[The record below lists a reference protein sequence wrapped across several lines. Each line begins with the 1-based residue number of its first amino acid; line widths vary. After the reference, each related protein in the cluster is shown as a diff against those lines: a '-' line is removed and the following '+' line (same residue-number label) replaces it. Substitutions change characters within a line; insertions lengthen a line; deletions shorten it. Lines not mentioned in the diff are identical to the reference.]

1 MGRGILNIVIGAA
14 MIIGGLS
21 GNLVLRGTSSGGGLA
36 VLGFVVVG
44 IGLYRVVQSNNQ
56 SNAGGGGGS
65 DGGGQPPPQS

>member
-56 SNAGGGGGS
+56 NKVGGGG